1 MIQKTITYKDIDG
14 VEQSETLLFHLDNND
29 IVDMLKNG
37 KLQKLSD
44 DLSSDDMSV
53 KTTALEN
60 FVDMTYGFRYEE
72 EKIDKKTGAR
82 RMVPRFRHATP
93 EEIEE
98 FHKSEAHG
106 ELMLSMYT
114 KAGVADSFVAALLLQ
129 TTLTKPVNDMA

>member
-1 MIQKTITYKDIDG
+1 MIKKTVTYIDIDG
-14 VEQSETLLFHLDNND
+14 VEQSKVLLFHLSNND

-72 EKIDKKTGAR
+72 EKIDKETGER
-82 RMVPRFRHATP
+82 RVVPRFRHATP

-114 KAGVADSFVAALLLQ
+114 QDGVADSFVSALLPNV
-129 TTLTKPVNDMA
+129 KG

>member
-1 MIQKTITYKDIDG
+1 MIKKTVTYTDIDG

-44 DLSSDDMSV
+44 GLSSDDMSV
-53 KTTALEN
+53 KATALEN

-98 FHKSEAHG
+98 FQKSEAHG

-114 KAGVADSFVAALLLQ
+114 QDGVADSFVTTLLQ
-129 TTLTKPVNDMA
+129 NVKG

>member
-1 MIQKTITYKDIDG
+1 MIKKTVTYTDIDG
-14 VEQSETLLFHLDNND
+14 VEQSEILLFHLDNND

-114 KAGVADSFVAALLLQ
+114 KAGVADSFVAALLPNV
-129 TTLTKPVNDMA
+129 KG

>member
-1 MIQKTITYKDIDG
+1 MIKKTVTYTDIDG

-82 RMVPRFRHATP
+82 RVVPRFRHATP

-98 FHKSEAHG
+98 FH
-106 ELMLSMYT
+106 
-114 KAGVADSFVAALLLQ
+114 
-129 TTLTKPVNDMA
+129 

>member
-1 MIQKTITYKDIDG
+1 MIKKTVTYIDIDG
-14 VEQSETLLFHLDNND
+14 VEQSKTLLFHLSNND

-72 EKIDKKTGAR
+72 EKIDKETGER
-82 RMVPRFRHATP
+82 RVVPRFRHATP

-114 KAGVADSFVAALLLQ
+114 RDGVADSFVTTLLQ
-129 TTLTKPVNDMA
+129 NAKG

>member
-1 MIQKTITYKDIDG
+1 MIKKTVTYTDIDG
-14 VEQSETLLFHLDNND
+14 VEQSKTFLFHLDSND

-44 DLSSDDMSV
+44 DLSSDDVSV

-72 EKIDKKTGAR
+72 EKVDKETGER
-82 RMVPRFRHATP
+82 RVVPRFRHATP

-114 KAGVADSFVAALLLQ
+114 QNGVADSFVATLLQ
-129 TTLTKPVNDMA
+129 NVKG

>member
-1 MIQKTITYKDIDG
+1 MIKKTVTYTDIDG

-106 ELMLSMYT
+106 ELMFSMYT
-114 KAGVADSFVAALLLQ
+114 KAGVADSFVAALLPNV
-129 TTLTKPVNDMA
+129 KG

>member
-1 MIQKTITYKDIDG
+1 MIKKTITYTDIDG
-14 VEQSETLLFHLDNND
+14 VEQSKTFLFHLSNND

-72 EKIDKKTGAR
+72 EKIDKETGER
-82 RMVPRFRHATP
+82 RVVPRFRHATP

-98 FHKSEAHG
+98 FHKNEAHG

-114 KAGVADSFVAALLLQ
+114 QNGVADSFVTTLLQ
-129 TTLTKPVNDMA
+129 NVKG

>member
-1 MIQKTITYKDIDG
+1 MIKKTVTYTDIDG
-14 VEQSETLLFHLDNND
+14 VEQSETLLFHLSNND

-98 FHKSEAHG
+98 FHKSEVHG

-114 KAGVADSFVAALLLQ
+114 QDGVADSFVTTLLQ
-129 TTLTKPVNDMA
+129 NAKD

>member
-1 MIQKTITYKDIDG
+1 MIKKTITYTDIDG
-14 VEQSETLLFHLDNND
+14 VEQSKTFLFHLSNND

-72 EKIDKKTGAR
+72 EKIDKETGER
-82 RMVPRFRHATP
+82 RVVPRFRHATP

-98 FHKSEAHG
+98 FHKSEAYG

-114 KAGVADSFVAALLLQ
+114 QNGVADSFVTTLLQ
-129 TTLTKPVNDMA
+129 NVKG

>member
-1 MIQKTITYKDIDG
+1 MIKKTVTYTDIDG
-14 VEQSETLLFHLDNND
+14 VEQSETLLFHLDANE
-29 IVDMLKNG
+29 VVEMLKNG

-72 EKIDKKTGAR
+72 ETVDTATGR
-82 RMVPRFRHATP
+82 RHTVARFRHATP

-114 KAGVADSFVAALLLQ
+114 RAGVADSFVSALLPNV
-129 TTLTKPVNDMA
+129 KG

>member
-1 MIQKTITYKDIDG
+1 MIKKTVTYTDIDG

-29 IVDMLKNG
+29 IVEMLKNG

-98 FHKSEAHG
+98 FHNSEAHG

-114 KAGVADSFVAALLLQ
+114 QAGVADSFVAALLPNV
-129 TTLTKPVNDMA
+129 KG

>member
-1 MIQKTITYKDIDG
+1 MIKKTVTYIDIDG
-14 VEQSETLLFHLDNND
+14 VEQSKTLLFHLSNND

-72 EKIDKKTGAR
+72 EKIDKEAGER
-82 RMVPRFRHATP
+82 RVVPRFRHATP

-106 ELMLSMYT
+106 ALMLSMYT
-114 KAGVADSFVAALLLQ
+114 QNGVADSFVTTLLQ
-129 TTLTKPVNDMA
+129 NVKG

>member
-1 MIQKTITYKDIDG
+1 MIKKTITYTDIDG
-14 VEQSETLLFHLDNND
+14 VEQSKTFLFHLSNND

-72 EKIDKKTGAR
+72 EKIDKETGER
-82 RMVPRFRHATP
+82 RVVPRFRHATP

-98 FHKSEAHG
+98 FHKSEARG

-114 KAGVADSFVAALLLQ
+114 QNGVADSFVTTLLQ
-129 TTLTKPVNDMA
+129 NAKG

>member
-1 MIQKTITYKDIDG
+1 MIKKTVTYTDIDG
-14 VEQSETLLFHLDNND
+14 VEQSEILLFHLDNND

-60 FVDMTYGFRYEE
+60 FVDMSYGFRYEE

-114 KAGVADSFVAALLLQ
+114 KAGVADSFVAALLPNV
-129 TTLTKPVNDMA
+129 KG

>member
-1 MIQKTITYKDIDG
+1 MIKKTVTYTDIDG
-14 VEQSETLLFHLDNND
+14 VEQSKTLLFHLSNND

-82 RMVPRFRHATP
+82 RMVPQFRHATP

-114 KAGVADSFVAALLLQ
+114 KDGVADSFVTALLQ
-129 TTLTKPVNDMA
+129 NAKG

>member
-1 MIQKTITYKDIDG
+1 
-14 VEQSETLLFHLDNND
+14 
-29 IVDMLKNG
+29 MLKNG

-72 EKIDKKTGAR
+72 EKIDKETGER
-82 RMVPRFRHATP
+82 RVVPRFRHATP

-114 KAGVADSFVAALLLQ
+114 QDGVADSFVTTLLQ
-129 TTLTKPVNDMA
+129 NAKG

>member
-1 MIQKTITYKDIDG
+1 MIKKTVTYTDIDG
-14 VEQSETLLFHLDNND
+14 AEQSETLLFHLDNND

-53 KTTALEN
+53 KTSALEN

-106 ELMLSMYT
+106 KLMLSMYT
-114 KAGVADSFVAALLLQ
+114 QAGVADSFVSALLPNV
-129 TTLTKPVNDMA
+129 KG

>member
-1 MIQKTITYKDIDG
+1 MIKKTVTYTDIDG

-29 IVDMLKNG
+29 IVEMLKNG
-37 KLQKLSD
+37 KFQKLSD

-106 ELMLSMYT
+106 KLMLSMYT
-114 KAGVADSFVAALLLQ
+114 QDGVADSFVTTLLQ
-129 TTLTKPVNDMA
+129 NVKG

>member
-1 MIQKTITYKDIDG
+1 MIKKTVTYTDIDG

-114 KAGVADSFVAALLLQ
+114 KDGVADSFVTTLLQ
-129 TTLTKPVNDMA
+129 NAKG